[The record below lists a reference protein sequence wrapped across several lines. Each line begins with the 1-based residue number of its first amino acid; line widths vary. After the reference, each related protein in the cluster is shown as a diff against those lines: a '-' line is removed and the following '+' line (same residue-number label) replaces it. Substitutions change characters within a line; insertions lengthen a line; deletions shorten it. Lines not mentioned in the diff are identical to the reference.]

1 MTEFDK
7 VIHPGGV
14 GKVSAAVHT
23 TNLKGPVTKSVTV
36 TTNDPENSRFTLT
49 IKANVTVPL
58 DVQPSEN
65 IAFNGKAESLA
76 AQQVTI
82 TSTDGQPFDITGVTA
97 ADPAFT
103 ATVEALPA
111 EGATLPATKAGTVAS
126 GVAKYRVTVNP
137 SKNVAVGRLNS
148 SVMLK
153 TTHPKASD
161 VTLRIFGSVTG
172 DIEVV
177 PQYLTLSTGASAT
190 PEAKVQ
196 HAVIRKTTG
205 EPLKILSVTSDNPQV
220 ETKLTTVTDGRE
232 YDLEV
237 RYTGAPATTALSAKV
252 AIATNDAKQPKLEVQ
267 VWGRVDPGMRPPQ
280 ASAAPV
286 VVKPAQAQAPTP

>member
-1 MTEFDK
+1 VTEFDK

-23 TNLKGPVTKSVTV
+23 TNFKGPVTKSVTV

-49 IKANVTVPL
+49 IKAVVTVPL

-65 IAFNGKAESLA
+65 IAFNGKAESLS

-82 TSTDGQPFDITGVTA
+82 TSADGQPFDITSVTA
-97 ADPAFT
+97 ADPSFT
-103 ATVEALPA
+103 ATVVAVPA
-111 EGATLPATKAGTVAS
+111 EGSPAPATKAGTVAS
-126 GVAKYRVTVNP
+126 GVGKYRVTVNP
-137 SKNVAVGRLNS
+137 SKNIAVGRLNS
-148 SVMLK
+148 SILLK

-161 VTLRIFGSVTG
+161 LTLRVFGTVTG
-172 DIEVV
+172 DIDVV

-190 PEAKVQ
+190 SEAKVQ
-196 HAVIRKTTG
+196 HAMIKKPTG
-205 EPLKILSVTSDNPQV
+205 EPLQILSVTSDNPQV
-220 ETKLTTVTDGRE
+220 ETKLTTVTEGRE

-237 RYTGAPATTALSAKV
+237 RYTGAPATTALSAKI
-252 AIATNDAKQPKLEVQ
+252 AIATNDTKQPKLEVQ

-286 VVKPAQAQAPTP
+286 VIKPTQAQAPTP